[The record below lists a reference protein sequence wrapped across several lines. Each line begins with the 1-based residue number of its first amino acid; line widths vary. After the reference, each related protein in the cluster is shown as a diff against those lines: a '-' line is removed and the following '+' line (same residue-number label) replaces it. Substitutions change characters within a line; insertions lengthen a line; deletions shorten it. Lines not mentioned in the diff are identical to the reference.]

1 MKKFLMLVSSGL
13 IAFIFVGC
21 NKQLNTLAGIPNTKE
36 EMITKSDDKELSRA
50 MSKFMD
56 GNSNPK
62 IDIRVVKAGTI
73 NLYIGDFINFQDNIT
88 DINFNS
94 NFLSILEKSQ
104 AVKTYLDVAT
114 KRGNKVKAYKGES
127 LVLYT
132 LYDKDIQFPVKGDN
146 VITIDYASPTYIE
159 YDKNN
164 RFVSILLHMHSKYYA
179 FNNPN
184 GNISLDTSFYILT
197 GSKAKTVQT
206 FLRNKSLEED
216 FLFNAN

>member
-1 MKKFLMLVSSGL
+1 MNQVLKLTSFVVITL
-13 IAFIFVGC
+13 IFVGC
-21 NKQLNTLAGIPNTKE
+21 NKQLNTFYGIPNTKE

-62 IDIRVVKAGTI
+62 IDIRVVKAGII

-88 DINFNS
+88 DISFNS

-104 AVKTYLDVAT
+104 IVKTYLDVAT

-127 LVLYT
+127 LALYT
-132 LYDKDIQFPVKGDN
+132 LYDKDIQFPVRGDN
-146 VITIDYASPTYIE
+146 VVVIDNSSPTYIE

-179 FNNPN
+179 FNNHS
-184 GNISLDTSFYILT
+184 GNISLDSNFYILT
-197 GSKAKTVQT
+197 GSKAKAVQT
-206 FLRNKSLEED
+206 FLSSKILEED